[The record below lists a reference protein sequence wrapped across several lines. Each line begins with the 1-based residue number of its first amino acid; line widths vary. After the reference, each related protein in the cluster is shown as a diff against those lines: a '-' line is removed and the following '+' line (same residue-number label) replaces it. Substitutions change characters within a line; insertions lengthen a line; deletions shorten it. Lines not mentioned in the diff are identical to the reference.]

1 MSKSEIKVLGIC
13 GSLRRKSFN
22 LAGLRAAGE
31 LMPAGM
37 SMTIAEIGDLP
48 LYNQDVF
55 DAGMPEPAKRLRAQI
70 AAADGGLSTVMSVN
84 NSPDC
89 AALLAY
95 GSPEQ
100 KERWLKPLAKGEVL
114 GAFCLTEPHAGSD
127 ASNLK
132 TRAERRGNGWVLN
145 GVKQFITSG
154 RSADMALVFAV
165 TDPASPKRG
174 ISCFIVPTKMPGYRV
189 ASVEKKLGQ
198 KSSDTCQIAFED
210 CAVGADAMLGEEGG
224 GYRVALA
231 NLSVG
236 RIGIAAQAVGMARA
250 AFEAARA
257 YAGEREAFGRKIG
270 EFQMI
275 QQKIAD
281 MVCRTESARALVY
294 RLGRMKDAGT
304 ASVEVTSIL
313 KRNSCGKSLDIA
325 RLARD
330 MMGGNGISDEFGV
343 ARHLDALPRRQPGIG
358 RPQLLLHLV
367 LQAHDLLGDVDIARV
382 RQVPQLGNLAFKIG
396 NRLLEVEIG
405 GHSRSDVAFH
415 RNPVNRPRCGVGVAP
430 RDACPAPATAASPPC
445 VPAPGRRRRGTGTAP
460 RPCRG

>member
-1 MSKSEIKVLGIC
+1 MILSEEQILI
-13 GSLRRKSFN
+13 RDTARSF
-22 LAGLRAAGE
+22 AQEQVAPHARAWEAAGE
-31 LMPAGM
+31 IPRTLLSEMGKLGFMGMTVPVEWGGAGADM
-37 SMTIAEIGDLP
+37 VSYVLALE
-48 LYNQDVF
+48 
-55 DAGMPEPAKRLRAQI
+55 EI

-100 KERWLKPLAKGEVL
+100 KEQWLKPLARGEVL

-165 TDPASPKRG
+165 TDPNSSKRG
-174 ISCFIVPTKMPGYRV
+174 ISCFIVPTKTPGYRV
-189 ASVEKKLGQ
+189 ASIEKKLGQ
-198 KSSDTCQIAFED
+198 RSSDTCQIAFED

-257 YAGEREAFGRKIG
+257 YAGEREAFGTKIINHQAMQ
-270 EFQMI
+270 FRL
-275 QQKIAD
+275 AD
-281 MVCRTESARALVY
+281 MATKITVARQMVLHAATL
-294 RLGRMKDAGT
+294 RDAGT
-304 ASVEVTSIL
+304 PCLTEAAMAKLYASEMAEEVCSDAIQIHGGYGYVADYPVEKIWRDVRVCQIYEGTSDVQRIL
-313 KRNSCGKSLDIA
+313 
-325 RLARD
+325 
-330 MMGGNGISDEFGV
+330 
-343 ARHLDALPRRQPGIG
+343 IG
-358 RPQLLLHLV
+358 R
-367 LQAHDLLGDVDIARV
+367 G
-382 RQVPQLGNLAFKIG
+382 LAA
-396 NRLLEVEIG
+396 L
-405 GHSRSDVAFH
+405 
-415 RNPVNRPRCGVGVAP
+415 
-430 RDACPAPATAASPPC
+430 
-445 VPAPGRRRRGTGTAP
+445 
-460 RPCRG
+460 